1 MIKPVSNVPIARR
14 LLGAKPADGL
24 FGLALMAPATLFVG
38 VLIFLP
44 LAQSIGMSFTEYTLT
59 RGRGTP
65 QWNSFRNYLYLAESG
80 MLWSALRVT
89 AVFVIGVVTALVVLA
104 VIVAVALNQELP
116 GRRLLRSVALLPW
129 VTPTVIGALLWMWIL
144 QPQYGVANF
153 ILQSLGVIDE
163 PVTWLSNI
171 DRALPSV
178 MLAAFWRQFPFLFV
192 VILAGL
198 QGIPRDMYESAM
210 LDGAGFLRR
219 FFSITLPFLRNVIRV
234 VILMAV
240 IMNFRQFPLVW
251 TMTGGGPID
260 RTTTLA
266 ILSYRQS
273 FVNLNFGR
281 GAAVAAVWLVVVL
294 LFALVFTRLFRER
307 END

>member
-1 MIKPVSNVPIARR
+1 VNNVPIVRR
-14 LLGAKPADGL
+14 LLGEKPADGL
-24 FGLALMAPATLFVG
+24 FGLALMAPAALFVG

-59 RGRGTP
+59 RGRGAP
-65 QWNSFRNYLYLAESG
+65 QWNSFGNYLYLAESG
-80 MLWSALRVT
+80 MLWNALKVT
-89 AVFVIGVVTALVVLA
+89 GVFVIGVVTALVVLS

-144 QPQYGVANF
+144 QPQYGVANY
-153 ILQSLGVIDE
+153 ILQSLGVISE
-163 PVTWLSNI
+163 PITWLSNV

-178 MLAAFWRQFPFLFV
+178 MVAAFWRQFPFLFV

-198 QGIPRDMYESAM
+198 QGIPREMYESAM

-219 FFSITLPFLRNVIRV
+219 FFSITLPLLRNVIRV

-273 FVNLNFGR
+273 FFNLNFGR

-294 LFALVFTRLFRER
+294 LFALIFTRTFRER